1 MKSLARLSPGLRQ
14 DKGGQCGNSAH
25 TWSQE
30 ARCGGQAQPSP
41 PRCLEHQLWASRRQ
55 TLCTHTA
62 VLGFIDKDVGAQ
74 RGFLHWLTPGLIEGL
89 PRCALPRV
97 GEWSVEAG
105 PSCSHAQPRLPG
117 ARLLKG
123 ASGCVFYTQAVG
135 DKEMQQETCLA
146 RAQHVT
152 TTQKMPAAFLTM
164 PHEPRKDVLC
174 CRARARDLASEASG
188 HV

>member
-41 PRCLEHQLWASRRQ
+41 PRCLEHQLWASCRQ

-97 GEWSVEAG
+97 GCIWVCLLHPGRRCLPLTSLGFMER
-105 PSCSHAQPRLPG
+105 PSGGSPEYC
-117 ARLLKG
+117 
-123 ASGCVFYTQAVG
+123 
-135 DKEMQQETCLA
+135 
-146 RAQHVT
+146 RAQH
-152 TTQKMPAAFLTM
+152 L
-164 PHEPRKDVLC
+164 H
-174 CRARARDLASEASG
+174 RA
-188 HV
+188 HC